1 MYYPR
6 ELIDEIRLQNDIV
19 DVISGYVPLKQKGGS
34 FFGLCPFHN
43 EHTPSFS
50 VSAEKQLYY
59 CFGCGASGNVISFI
73 MQSENCD
80 FPEAVKRLADRA
92 HIKLPEPEYSEEVRQ
107 EEALKNRLRDMHSAA
122 GRFYYDLLQT
132 DEGKKAVEYL
142 DKRKI
147 SPAIRRKFGLGY
159 APSGRDRLY
168 RHLLSKGYKKN
179 EILKSGL
186 VLEDKATGAVKDRFY
201 NRLMF
206 PIFDI
211 RSRAIGFGGRI
222 LDKGEPK
229 YLNSPE
235 TLIFNKKQNLYGL
248 NLAKEAKKKE
258 LIIVEGYMDM
268 ITIYQAGFKNV
279 AASLGTAFN
288 REHTKALKNVAN
300 DIILIFDSDEAGTKA
315 ALRAIPVLV
324 SGGFRVKVAQVP
336 DGKDPDEFIKQ
347 NGSEAFARLLV
358 DAESYV
364 TFRIKCA
371 GKNYNLENTEQK
383 IDYLTEV
390 AKILSEIDSNIE
402 RDVYLKE
409 VAAKTGIDGNA
420 IEKEIYRLK
429 DRENEAFR
437 KKSEA
442 ERKRF
447 YENGGSLSLGAKGT
461 LQAQQNILYV
471 CATNPRAYEKIKQF
485 MKPEDFLDSV
495 YKALAEHIYRMNDE
509 GERVIPADTVNLF
522 MTVEEQ
528 KRVSEVF
535 SVKFIYE
542 NTKELEK
549 ALTEEIILLK
559 KVKSDMLISSA
570 VSAEE
575 IQEALNLKKSLSL
588 INIVLGDSQKA

>member
-34 FFGLCPFHN
+34 YFGLCPFHN
-43 EHTPSFS
+43 ENTPSFS
-50 VSAEKQLYY
+50 VSADKQLYY

-73 MQSENCD
+73 MQAENCD

-92 HIKLPEPEYSEEVRQ
+92 HIKLPEPEYSEEVKQ
-107 EEALKNRLRDMHSAA
+107 EENLKTRLRDMHAEA
-122 GRFYYDLLQT
+122 GRFYYSILQT
-132 DEGKKAVEYL
+132 DEGRKAAEYL
-142 DKRKI
+142 DKRQI
-147 SPAIRRKFGLGY
+147 STAIRRKFGLGY
-159 APSGRDRLY
+159 APNGRDRLY
-168 RHLLSKGYKKN
+168 KHLLAKGYKKN
-179 EILKSGL
+179 DILRSGL
-186 VLEDKATGAVKDRFY
+186 VLEDKNNGGIKDRFY

-206 PIFDI
+206 PIFDV
-211 RSRAIGFGGRI
+211 RGRAVGFGGRI

-248 NLAKEAKKKE
+248 NFAKEAKKKE
-258 LIIVEGYMDM
+258 LVIVEGYMDM

-288 REHTKALKNVAN
+288 KEHTKTLKNVAT
-300 DIILIFDSDEAGTKA
+300 DVILIFDSDEAGTKA

-324 SGGFRVKVAQVP
+324 SGGFKVKVCQVP
-336 DGKDPDEFIKQ
+336 NGKDPDEFIKQ

-409 VAAKTGIDGNA
+409 VAAKTGIDGSS
-420 IEKEIYRLK
+420 IEKEIYKLK
-429 DRENEAFR
+429 YKENEAFR

-442 ERKRF
+442 EKKRL
-447 YENGGSLSLGAKGT
+447 YESGGAYLSGAKGT

-471 CATNPRAYEKIKQF
+471 CATNPRAYEKIKKF
-485 MKPEDFLDSV
+485 MSPDDYIDSV
-495 YKALAEHIYRMNDE
+495 YKKLAEIIYRMNENNEDI
-509 GERVIPADTVNLF
+509 VPADMVNLF

-535 SVKFIYE
+535 SVKFRYE
-542 NTKELEK
+542 NIKELEK
-549 ALTEEIILLK
+549 ALNEEVILLK
-559 KVKSDMLISSA
+559 KINADLIA
-570 VSAEE
+570 ANAQSAEDLQRVIE
-575 IQEALNLKKSLSL
+575 LKKSLTQVDIS
-588 INIVLGDSQKA
+588 LGDS